1 MGEEWKRGKRK
12 EGERVRGKGEFAEPR
27 AGFDLP
33 NTVFGRKLLRFHNPF
48 PFARSPFPLL
58 TCSSFLVLVLL
69 VLACGHPPPGR
80 GAGEIESTSQAANP
94 EQVSFRVETVVANL
108 EVPWSIV
115 WAPDGRMFF
124 TERAGRV
131 RIFEN
136 GKLRAEPLLTVPD
149 VAPSGEG
156 GLMSIAL
163 HPQFASNHL
172 LYLSYVYKGDNQYV
186 RVVRYREAE
195 NGLTDRKVI
204 IENIPAAQY
213 HAGCRLRFGPDAK
226 LYITTGDATNRS
238 LAQQLDSLAGKILR
252 VNDDGTVP
260 TDNPWVGQKGARPEI
275 WSYGHRNPQ
284 GLDFQPGTNLM
295 FETEHGPS
303 GFDGPGGGDEV
314 NIVEKG
320 KNYGWPVI
328 HHTQTHPGMEA
339 PLLEYTPACAPA
351 SGMFY
356 RGAAFPQFRGNFFFG
371 CLKGTRLIRLVLD
384 GRRVVMQENLLEGKY
399 GRIREVAEGPDS
411 YLYFSTSNRDD
422 RGSPAAD
429 DDRIIRLVPVK

>member
-1 MGEEWKRGKRK
+1 MMNRI
-12 EGERVRGKGEFAEPR
+12 
-27 AGFDLP
+27 
-33 NTVFGRKLLRFHNPF
+33 VFGIFC
-48 PFARSPFPLL
+48 LL
-58 TCSSFLVLVLL
+58 TLL

-80 GAGEIESTSQAANP
+80 GAGEVETTSGTVEQGQTTAKD
-94 EQVSFRVETVVANL
+94 QVSFRVETVIGNL

-115 WAPDGRMFF
+115 WAPDGRMLF
-124 TERAGRV
+124 TERIGRV
-131 RIFEN
+131 RIYEN
-136 GKLRAEPLLTVPD
+136 GKLRPAPLFTVPD
-149 VAPSGEG
+149 VEPSGES

-163 HPQFASNHL
+163 HPQFAANHL
-172 LYLSYVYKGDNQYV
+172 LYLSYVYKGENQNV

-195 NGLTDRKVI
+195 TGLTDRKVI
-204 IENIPAAQY
+204 IENVPAAQF
-213 HAGCRLRFGPDAK
+213 HAGCRLRFGPDNK
-226 LYITTGDATNRS
+226 LYITTGDATRRD
-238 LAQQLDSLAGKILR
+238 LAQRLDSLAGKILR

-260 TDNPWVGQKGARPEI
+260 ADNPFVGQQNARPEI

-284 GLDFQPGTNLM
+284 GIDWQPGTNLL

-356 RGAAFPQFRGNFFFG
+356 RGAAFAQFRGNFFFG
-371 CLKGTRLIRLVLD
+371 CLAGTRMIRLVLD
-384 GRRVVMQENLLEGKY
+384 GRRVVTQENLLAGKY
-399 GRIREVAEGPDS
+399 GRIRDVAEGPDRN
-411 YLYFSTSNRDD
+411 LYFSTSNQDG

>member
-1 MGEEWKRGKRK
+1 MNRI
-12 EGERVRGKGEFAEPR
+12 VFAI
-27 AGFDLP
+27 FC
-33 NTVFGRKLLRFHNPF
+33 
-48 PFARSPFPLL
+48 LL
-58 TCSSFLVLVLL
+58 TLL

-80 GAGEIESTSQAANP
+80 GAGEVETTAGTAEQGQATAKD
-94 EQVSFRVETVVANL
+94 QVSFRVETVVGKL

-131 RIFEN
+131 RIYEN
-136 GKLRAEPLLTVPD
+136 GKLRPAPLFTVPD
-149 VAPSGEG
+149 VEPSGES

-172 LYLSYVYKGDNQYV
+172 LYLSYAYRGESQNV

-195 NGLTDRKVI
+195 TGLTDRKVI
-204 IENIPAAQY
+204 IENIPAAQF
-213 HAGCRLRFGPDAK
+213 HAGCRLRFGSDNK
-226 LYITTGDATNRS
+226 LYITTGDATRRD
-238 LAQQLDSLAGKILR
+238 LAQRLDSLAGKILR

-260 TDNPWVGQKGARPEI
+260 TDNPFVGQQNARPEI

-284 GLDFQPGTNLM
+284 GIDWQPGTNLL

-356 RGAAFPQFRGNFFFG
+356 RGAALPQFRGNFFFG
-371 CLKGTRLIRLVLD
+371 CLRGARMIRVVLD
-384 GRRVVMQENLLEGKY
+384 GRRVVTQENLLEGKY
-399 GRIREVAEGPDS
+399 GRIRDVAEGPDG
-411 YLYFSTSNRDD
+411 YLYFSTSNQDG